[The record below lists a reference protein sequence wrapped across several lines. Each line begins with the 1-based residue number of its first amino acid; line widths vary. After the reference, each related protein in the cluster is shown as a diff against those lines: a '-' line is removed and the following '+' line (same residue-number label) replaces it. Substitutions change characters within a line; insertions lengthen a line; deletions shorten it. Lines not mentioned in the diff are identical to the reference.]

1 MVDGQGFQRMKRWL
15 IVVLL
20 KCIQPRKSLGLENS
34 AEIGYHHKYE
44 NNCIP
49 HTPDYFRRS
58 LRPPQSSQK
67 TVNVIHTTVTHNY
80 QEEEEEEYML
90 VHCGLSVYSLKKSQ
104 MNFLEGRR
112 ARVSSAS

>member
-1 MVDGQGFQRMKRWL
+1 MFDMK
-15 IVVLL
+15 IGVL
-20 KCIQPRKSLGLENS
+20 KTS

-80 QEEEEEEYML
+80 QEEEEEYVGPLWSLCLFPKEEPDEFPR
-90 VHCGLSVYSLKKSQ
+90 GTKGKSVLRLYGGH
-104 MNFLEGRR
+104 MARYIYEGYI
-112 ARVSSAS
+112 SF

>member
-1 MVDGQGFQRMKRWL
+1 MFDMK
-15 IVVLL
+15 IGVL
-20 KCIQPRKSLGLENS
+20 KNS

-67 TVNVIHTTVTHNY
+67 TFNVIHTTVTHNY

-112 ARVSSAS
+112 ARVSSGCTEAIWPYTYMKAT